1 MTRRN
6 YKIRGFS
13 TLIASLL
20 VFAGALP
27 TKAANIRF
35 SPSIALEGAWNSNI
49 YDTNS
54 NETSDYI
61 FRAKP
66 RLTLSWTAYQTMMQI
81 GGGIQA
87 EWYADNSELDG
98 IANTKD
104 VTFSVT
110 DSMRITPRF
119 SLRPF
124 FRFVESEDA
133 VQRNELILPPTPDI
147 PPSEAIV
154 TARNTQR
161 LYQGSLRMGY
171 RLTPRTD
178 LSLGGGIT
186 AYDYDGDPAVT
197 GNQNSETVTGDA
209 SFLYKLTPR
218 FSSGMFYNVGFISFE
233 QDPSAE
239 THTVGLIGSYRITEL
254 YTFVARGGATYL
266 TVSGDTTNQ
275 QKDDWYP
282 FGSMDINYRR
292 QYLSVSLTGSY
303 ELRGGSSGLTEKRG
317 NVALF
322 MSNRITEKWS
332 WNLSGAYQ
340 TNVSTDDPP
349 TRDVDT
355 FQGGAGIEC
364 RVIEWASVNLK
375 GYIVRQTSSGL
386 EVDDVDRES
395 VFLGVNVSPPNKP
408 Y

>member
-6 YKIRGFS
+6 CRIWGFS

-20 VFAGALP
+20 VFAWAPP

-35 SPSIALEGAWNSNI
+35 SPSIVLSEAWDSNI
-49 YDTNS
+49 FNTNS
-54 NETSDYI
+54 NEISDYI
-61 FRAKP
+61 FRAEP
-66 RLTLSWTAYQTMMQI
+66 RLALFWTAYQTTMQI
-81 GGGIQA
+81 GGGVQS
-87 EWYADNSELDG
+87 EWYADNSELNG

-110 DSMRITPRF
+110 NSMQITPRF
-119 SLRPF
+119 SLRPY

-133 VQRNELILPPTPDI
+133 FQRNELTLPPTPDI

-154 TARNTQR
+154 TERNTQR

-178 LSLGGGIT
+178 LFLGGGIT
-186 AYDYDGDPAVT
+186 AYDYNGDPAVT

-209 SFLYKLTPR
+209 YFLYQLTPR

-233 QDPSAE
+233 QDPDSN
-239 THTVGLIGSYRITEL
+239 THTVGLVGSYQITEL
-254 YTFVARGGATYL
+254 YTIIARGGATYL
-266 TVSGDTTNQ
+266 KVSGDTTNQ
-275 QKDDWYP
+275 QRDDWYP
-282 FGSMDINYRR
+282 FGSLDISYRR
-292 QYLSVSLTGSY
+292 QYLSVTLTGSY
-303 ELRGGSSGLTEKRG
+303 ELRGGSSGVTSKRG
-317 NVALF
+317 NLGLF

-332 WNLSGAYQ
+332 WNLSGSYQ

-349 TRDVDT
+349 TQDVDT
-355 FQGGAGIEC
+355 FQGRAGIEC
-364 RVIEWASVNLK
+364 RVIEWASVRLTGN
-375 GYIVRQTSSGL
+375 IVRQSSSGL
-386 EVDDVDRES
+386 EVNDVDRES
-395 VFLGVNVSPPNKP
+395 VFLGVNVSPPYKP